1 MAFYITSLA
10 HATALVAVVPPVAK
24 AVAEAAA

>member
-10 HATALVAVVPPVAK
+10 ATALVAVVPPVAVAVEE
-24 AVAEAAA
+24 AVA